1 MDKIYL
7 AGSCGSESRTIMK
20 SIANQLREMGAE
32 VYCPFELKIPNA
44 WDMCQEEWARKVFDK
59 DIAAIRDCD
68 IFVMITPGR
77 ASTAGTNFEQGFAY
91 ALGKRII
98 VIQYTESNTSLMTYC
113 GATAFANVDEN
124 DMIYHFKDCLVKA
137 MKNSLNNVCETILT

>member
-1 MDKIYL
+1 MDKVYL

-20 SIANQLREMGAE
+20 GIANQLREMGVE

-68 IFVMITPGR
+68 VFVMITPGR

-98 VIQYTESNTSLMTYC
+98 VIQYTDSNTSLMTYC

-137 MKNSLNNVCETILT
+137 MKNSLINVCETILT